1 MSERLQKRLRLTPV
15 EHKRSG
21 RGRPATRRRPQD
33 APRRKK
39 VDRRATRGPRPS
51 DVGLVKILTSAQV
64 DAGVTHEAAGVI
76 LFKHIFR
83 IAPQALP
90 LFSFGRV
97 AGAEVNDALFEQE
110 DLKAHAT
117 KVVATVATAVGMLT
131 KLDELVPILTSLG
144 TKHVGYGVV
153 PEHYAVVGEALIATL
168 GDALGDAFDAETKA
182 AWVAV
187 YGIVQKTMIGDNYN

>member
-1 MSERLQKRLRLTPV
+1 M
-15 EHKRSG
+15 
-21 RGRPATRRRPQD
+21 
-33 APRRKK
+33 
-39 VDRRATRGPRPS
+39 
-51 DVGLVKILTSAQV
+51 
-64 DAGVTHEAAGVI
+64 THEAAGVI

-97 AGAEVNDALFEQE
+97 EGAEVNDALFEQE

-144 TKHVGYGVV
+144 TKHVCYGVV

-168 GDALGDAFDAETKA
+168 SDALGDAFDAETKS

-187 YGIVQKTMIGDNYN
+187 YGIVQKTMIGDNYDTVDTEKENVAEEPKPADDAALSSDAEKLKIDEADAAKAE

>member
-1 MSERLQKRLRLTPV
+1 M
-15 EHKRSG
+15 
-21 RGRPATRRRPQD
+21 
-33 APRRKK
+33 
-39 VDRRATRGPRPS
+39 
-51 DVGLVKILTSAQV
+51 
-64 DAGVTHEAAGVI
+64 THEAAGVI

-97 AGAEVNDALFEQE
+97 AGAEVNDALFAQE
-110 DLKAHAT
+110 ALKAHAT
-117 KVVATVATAVGMLT
+117 KVVATVATRARKSNFRRPRGPRHRRDLTHMTQVATAVGMLT

-153 PEHYAVVGEALIATL
+153 PEHYAIVGEALIATL

>member
-1 MSERLQKRLRLTPV
+1 M
-15 EHKRSG
+15 
-21 RGRPATRRRPQD
+21 
-33 APRRKK
+33 
-39 VDRRATRGPRPS
+39 
-51 DVGLVKILTSAQV
+51 
-64 DAGVTHEAAGVI
+64 THEAAGVI

-97 AGAEVNDALFEQE
+97 EGAEINDALFEQE

-168 GDALGDAFDAETKA
+168 SDALGDAFDAETKA

-187 YGIVQKTMIGDNYN
+187 YGIVQKTMIGDNYDN

>member
-1 MSERLQKRLRLTPV
+1 
-15 EHKRSG
+15 
-21 RGRPATRRRPQD
+21 
-33 APRRKK
+33 
-39 VDRRATRGPRPS
+39 
-51 DVGLVKILTSAQV
+51 
-64 DAGVTHEAAGVI
+64 VTHEAAGVI

-97 AGAEVNDALFEQE
+97 EGAEVNDALFEDE
-110 DLKAHAT
+110 ALKAHAT
-117 KVVATVATAVGMLT
+117 KVVATVATCARIKISGAHAGTQVATAVGMLT

-168 GDALGDAFDAETKA
+168 SDALGDAFDAETKE
-182 AWVAV
+182 AWIAV
-187 YGIVQKTMIGDNYN
+187 YGIVQKTMIGDNYDN

>member
-1 MSERLQKRLRLTPV
+1 MRPWSTAQDAAPLKRDRDARAGAARV
-15 EHKRSG
+15 
-21 RGRPATRRRPQD
+21 RRR
-33 APRRKK
+33 
-39 VDRRATRGPRPS
+39 TLPS
-51 DVGLVKILTSAQV
+51 QV
-64 DAGVTHEAAGVI
+64 DAGVTHEAAGII

-97 AGAEVNDALFEQE
+97 EGAEVNDALFEDE
-110 DLKAHAT
+110 ALKAHAT
-117 KVVATVATAVGMLT
+117 KVVATVATCARKSNFRRPRPTPSTRPGTQVATAVGMLT

>member
-1 MSERLQKRLRLTPV
+1 M
-15 EHKRSG
+15 
-21 RGRPATRRRPQD
+21 
-33 APRRKK
+33 
-39 VDRRATRGPRPS
+39 
-51 DVGLVKILTSAQV
+51 
-64 DAGVTHEAAGVI
+64 THEAAGVI

-97 AGAEVNDALFEQE
+97 EGAEVNDALFEDE
-110 DLKAHAT
+110 ALKAHAT
-117 KVVATVATAVGMLT
+117 KVVATVATCARIKISGAHATPSTGPGTQVETAVKMLT

-168 GDALGDAFDAETKA
+168 SDALGDAFDAETKD

-187 YGIVQKTMIGDNYN
+187 YGIVQKTMIGDNYDN

>member
-1 MSERLQKRLRLTPV
+1 MA
-15 EHKRSG
+15 G
-21 RGRPATRRRPQD
+21 ARGRRRR
-33 APRRKK
+33 
-39 VDRRATRGPRPS
+39 VDGTGRRAAETATAKQGRASRAS
-51 DVGLVKILTSAQV
+51 DVGLELLSQV
-64 DAGVTHEAAGVI
+64 DAGVTHEAAGII

-97 AGAEVNDALFEQE
+97 EGAEVNDALFEND

-168 GDALGDAFDAETKA
+168 SDALGDAFDAETKS

-187 YGIVQKTMIGDNYN
+187 YGIVQKTMIGDNYDN